1 MAKKPTCEELEQ
13 RVKQSKIIS
22 FDSSTLLIYFSNSV
36 TFLHYSFIKI
46 VRGLPDRPF
55 SPDREKEVYN

>member
-13 RVKQSKIIS
+13 RVKQSEVIS

-36 TFLHYSFIKI
+36 TFLHYSLIKI
-46 VRGLPDRPF
+46 LQGLPDRFF
-55 SPDREKEVYN
+55 SPDREKEAYN